1 MKKKITILLLF
12 LFLFFLLFKQVSF
25 RKMFTKMKWKTLVSF
40 VPEGVLG
47 NVQSRRSTNIHIA
60 AAA

>member
-1 MKKKITILLLF
+1 MKKKQSPFCFFFFCF
-12 LFLFFLLFKQVSF
+12 LKVSF
-25 RKMFTKMKWKTLVSF
+25 RKMFMKMKWKTLVSF

-47 NVQSRRSTNIHIA
+47 NVQSRRSTNNHIA